1 MVCRGPGRHKILY
14 IYPQII
20 SSGRKSASKRSGV
33 SRPSFRQASFR
44 VRSSSKASF
53 AHFAAFSYPMV
64 GLRAVTVISEASRFH
79 FILSRFAR
87 MPRAQR
93 AAYYRVTLEDFEK
106 DLDENGYTEQF
117 RQGKEQDPYDR
128 KRPVADMYTSMSA
141 LYQKCIK
148 QLTDLLPKENVKQES
163 VDELAEFLGR

>member
-1 MVCRGPGRHKILY
+1 MKEKNTKDAR
-14 IYPQII
+14 I
-20 SSGRKSASKRSGV
+20 SAEEAR
-33 SRPSFRQASFR
+33 
-44 VRSSSKASF
+44 
-53 AHFAAFSYPMV
+53 
-64 GLRAVTVISEASRFH
+64 LRAVYSELDSQKKIVAEGL
-79 FILSRFAR
+79 I
-87 MPRAQR
+87 QR